1 LKAKILRTDA
11 ELFIIEQYLDELAA
25 VADVVTTQSTDED
38 ALALEATDAEIILT
52 CYTAITEKV
61 IEAAKNLKGI
71 VKYGVGTDAI
81 DIEAATQRGVMVI
94 NCPDYGSDTVAD
106 HAFALLIAL
115 ARRIP
120 VLDRVMQE
128 NAWAWPAAEYLGVDL
143 SGKTIGLVGFGR
155 IGRCMARRAEGF
167 SITRLATDPYVDSP
181 IFDEYGVQSA
191 GLDEMLERSDFVS
204 IHCVLT
210 PETTGLIGEAELKRM
225 KDTAFLIDVSR
236 GAIIDE
242 GALIRALDENAI
254 AGAAFDV
261 FADEPLALG
270 FPLLG
275 RDNVILTPHLA
286 WYTKEAFER
295 VERDTLDGVRDV
307 LSGNRPKNLKNVE
320 VLGFLVAFFISL
332 VLPWNPTE
340 AREIDH
346 AHQYKACM
354 ALAKK
359 SPEEAFETALTWRDL
374 GGGDAAEHC
383 VAAALIGLGQYTDA
397 AGRMETLAGKAKQ
410 NSSVKAGLLAHAAQ
424 AWLLADQAARAEA
437 VLMAALKLTP
447 EDSAL
452 FVDRAQARAALKDFK
467 GALEDLNHAI
477 AREDRRADA
486 YVFRAATYRFLD
498 KPELALADVERAL
511 ALAPT
516 HAEGLLERGI
526 LRRLRQD
533 NDGARQ
539 DWLRVLRLA
548 PKSRAADA
556 SRRNLEKMDVKPD
569 EPQR

>member
-1 LKAKILRTDA
+1 MKAKILRTDA

-61 IEAAKNLKGI
+61 IEAAKYLKGI

-81 DIEAATQRGVMVI
+81 DIEAATQRGVMVL

-120 VLDRVMQE
+120 VLDRVMQK
-128 NAWAWPAAEYLGVDL
+128 NAWAWPTAEYLGVDL

-155 IGRCMARRAEGF
+155 IGRCIARRAEGF
-167 SITRLATDPYVDSP
+167 SMTRLATDPYVDFA

-307 LSGNRPKNLKNVE
+307 LSGNRPKNLKN
-320 VLGFLVAFFISL
+320 I
-332 VLPWNPTE
+332 
-340 AREIDH
+340 
-346 AHQYKACM
+346 
-354 ALAKK
+354 
-359 SPEEAFETALTWRDL
+359 
-374 GGGDAAEHC
+374 
-383 VAAALIGLGQYTDA
+383 
-397 AGRMETLAGKAKQ
+397 
-410 NSSVKAGLLAHAAQ
+410 
-424 AWLLADQAARAEA
+424 
-437 VLMAALKLTP
+437 
-447 EDSAL
+447 
-452 FVDRAQARAALKDFK
+452 
-467 GALEDLNHAI
+467 
-477 AREDRRADA
+477 
-486 YVFRAATYRFLD
+486 
-498 KPELALADVERAL
+498 
-511 ALAPT
+511 
-516 HAEGLLERGI
+516 
-526 LRRLRQD
+526 
-533 NDGARQ
+533 
-539 DWLRVLRLA
+539 
-548 PKSRAADA
+548 
-556 SRRNLEKMDVKPD
+556 
-569 EPQR
+569 

>member
-1 LKAKILRTDA
+1 MKAKILRTDA

-155 IGRCMARRAEGF
+155 IGRCIARRAEGF
-167 SITRLATDPYVDSP
+167 SMTRLATDPYVDFA

-437 VLMAALKLTP
+437 VLTAALKLTP

-452 FVDRAQARAALKDFK
+452 FVDRA
-467 GALEDLNHAI
+467 
-477 AREDRRADA
+477 DRRAAA

-498 KPELALADVERAL
+498 KPDLALADVERAL

>member
-1 LKAKILRTDA
+1 MKAKILRTDA
-11 ELFIIEQYLDELAA
+11 ELFIIEQHLDDLKAI
-25 VADVVTTQSTDED
+25 ADVVTTESTDED
-38 ALALEATDAEIILT
+38 ALAVEAADADIILT
-52 CYTAITEKV
+52 CYTGITAKV

-81 DIEAATQRGVMVI
+81 DIKAATKQGVMVV

-120 VLDRVMQE
+120 VLDRVMREQ
-128 NAWAWPAAEYLGVDL
+128 AWAWPQPEYLGVDL

-155 IGRCMARRAEGF
+155 IGRCLARRTEGF
-167 SITRLATDPYVDSP
+167 SMTRLATDPYVDP
-181 IFDEYGVQSA
+181 KIFAEYGVQST
-191 GLDEMLERSDFVS
+191 GLDELLERSDFVS

-210 PETTGLIGEAELKRM
+210 PETRGLIGEAEFRRM
-225 KDTAFLIDVSR
+225 KETAFLIDVSR

-242 GALIRALDENAI
+242 GALIRALDENGI

-261 FADEPLALG
+261 FADEPLTPDY
-270 FPLLG
+270 PLLG

-307 LSGNRPKNLKNVE
+307 LSGNRPKNLKNIE
-320 VLGFLVAFFISL
+320 VLGFLAAFFVSL
-332 VLPWNPTE
+332 LLPLGPTK

-354 ALAKK
+354 VLAKK
-359 SPEEAFETALTWRDL
+359 SPEEGFESALNWRDL

-383 VAAALIGLGQYTDA
+383 VAASLISLGHHTEA
-397 AGRMETLAGKAKQ
+397 AERLETLAHKPKQ
-410 NSSVKAGLLAHAAQ
+410 NPSVRAGLLAQAAQ

-437 VLMAALKLTP
+437 VLTVAMKLTP
-447 EDSAL
+447 DDSAL
-452 FVDRAQARAALKDFK
+452 YVDRAQARAALKDFQ

-486 YVFRAATYRFLD
+486 YVFRATTYRFLD
-498 KPELALADVERAL
+498 KLELALADVERAL
-511 ALAPT
+511 SLAPT
-516 HAEGLLERGI
+516 HAEGLLERGN

-539 DWLRVLRLA
+539 DWLRVLHLA
-548 PKSRAADA
+548 PKSPAAA
-556 SRRNLEKMDVKPD
+556 AARQNLEKMDVKPN
-569 EPQR
+569 